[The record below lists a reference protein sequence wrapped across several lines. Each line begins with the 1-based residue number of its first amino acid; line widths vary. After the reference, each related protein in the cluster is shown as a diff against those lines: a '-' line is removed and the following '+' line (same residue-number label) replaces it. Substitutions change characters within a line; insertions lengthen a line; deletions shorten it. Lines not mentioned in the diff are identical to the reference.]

1 MNKQTRFTRCCFHKG
16 VGGGVFGSD
25 IVFQCSCL
33 DISRMAQLE
42 YLGFLTIGSEKKK
55 NHTHEGFKSAV
66 LHVCIILPLHVLC
79 YRFLPHLHP

>member
-55 NHTHEGFKSAV
+55 TTHTKVSKV
-66 LHVCIILPLHVLC
+66 RSYMCV
-79 YRFLPHLHP
+79 